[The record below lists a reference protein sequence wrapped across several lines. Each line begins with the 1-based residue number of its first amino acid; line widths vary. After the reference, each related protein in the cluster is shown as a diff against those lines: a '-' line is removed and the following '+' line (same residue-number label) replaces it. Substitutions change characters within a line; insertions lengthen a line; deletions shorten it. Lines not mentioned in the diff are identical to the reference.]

1 MPKKDN
7 YNFIVVILGANKTTQ
22 TKNER
27 ASDCITLFNYAINN
41 YKEKTVFDSTQV
53 LKQLEITLSDNTTQT
68 LDILAEK
75 DIKVLTTQNISDLMP
90 EITLNDKIQAPIL
103 KGSVVGK

>member
-1 MPKKDN
+1 M
-7 YNFIVVILGANKTTQ
+7 
-22 TKNER
+22 
-27 ASDCITLFNYAINN
+27 FNYAINN

-75 DIKVLTTQNISDLMP
+75 DIKSINHSEYI
-90 EITLNDKIQAPIL
+90 
-103 KGSVVGK
+103 GSYARNNSK